1 MLHRLIKS
9 RQAINDQMIY
19 LLRSLTG
26 KQVLLCQRKISG
38 EHILIKE
45 LYLQVGLHLIIIQK
59 LAIKLFIWHSR
70 AMPRY
75 LPRTNRI
82 INCTNCPCQTV
93 WQIPY
98 FLKRHI
104 TTVVHEKLRPPLKIL
119 STLRNPCKQHII
131 WCFIILQR
139 QGRYLMSYCQRREN
153 GHCTLIKILWVQF

>member
-59 LAIKLFIWHSR
+59 LAIKLFI
-70 AMPRY
+70 
-75 LPRTNRI
+75 
-82 INCTNCPCQTV
+82 
-93 WQIPY
+93 
-98 FLKRHI
+98 
-104 TTVVHEKLRPPLKIL
+104 
-119 STLRNPCKQHII
+119 
-131 WCFIILQR
+131 
-139 QGRYLMSYCQRREN
+139 
-153 GHCTLIKILWVQF
+153 

>member
-75 LPRTNRI
+75 IPRTNRI

>member
-1 MLHRLIKS
+1 MSKILIWQMLHRLIKS

-98 FLKRHI
+98 FLKSCTWKIATSFKNSEHFA
-104 TTVVHEKLRPPLKIL
+104 KPL
-119 STLRNPCKQHII
+119 
-131 WCFIILQR
+131 
-139 QGRYLMSYCQRREN
+139 
-153 GHCTLIKILWVQF
+153 

>member
-104 TTVVHEKLRPPLKIL
+104 TTVVHEKLRPLLKIL